1 MQHLEISANTINA
14 FNKIDEDWL
23 YCAMFDNTCDKYEGI
38 WDSCYLFNYLG
49 CNYEFVVNE
58 QGARF
63 MSSLVNDIKNFN
75 EDEENSYFVVG
86 AELNYIEDCEIKE
99 HCDDLNFDNR
109 RLRVF
114 LPIYTESYESFI
126 FIEGKEYPVEYGKPI
141 LFDCTK
147 PHSGDID
154 SKVWALIIDLL
165 PKQIETSDIL
175 KYLVP
180 PSLYYVNKMREEQ
193 KQQK

>member
-1 MQHLEISANTINA
+1 MSNTLVHDSTETFKPIIYQFIVALEKCFEMQN
-14 FNKIDEDWL
+14 DESIWIE
-23 YCAMFDNTCDKYEGI
+23 KYEGI

-58 QGARF
+58 QGAQF
-63 MSSLVNDIKNFN
+63 ISSLINDIKDFN
-75 EDEENSYFVVG
+75 EDEDNNYFVVG

-180 PSLYYVNKMREEQ
+180 PPLS
-193 KQQK
+193 